1 MERIHY
7 ASGSILTGTAIAR
20 ALLEYAEALAEKNE
34 SATVDIPTR
43 HEDGTLGRAN
53 FLIGPSSQI
62 VSDTEATDLEEL
74 VDEELVAT
82 FVEAARKLRY
92 VGEVVPDESYT
103 ASSID
108 DLDLDLDYPHET
120 PGA

>member
-43 HEDGTLGRAN
+43 REDGSTGRAN

-62 VSDTEATDLEEL
+62 VSDTEQSEFQEL
-74 VDEELVAT
+74 VDDDLVAS
-82 FVEAARKLRY
+82 FVESTRKLRH
-92 VGEVVPDESYT
+92 VNIVLPDAGYT
-103 ASSID
+103 AESAD
-108 DLDLDLDYPHET
+108 DLDVEYPGSE
-120 PGA
+120 